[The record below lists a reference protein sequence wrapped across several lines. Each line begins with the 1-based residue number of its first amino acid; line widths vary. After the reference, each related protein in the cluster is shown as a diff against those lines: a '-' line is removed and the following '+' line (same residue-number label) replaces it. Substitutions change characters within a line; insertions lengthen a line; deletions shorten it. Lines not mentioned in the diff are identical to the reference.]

1 MKKILKKHKVIILMF
16 VCLIVLSII
25 LIKLLDSYNNDAHAI
40 YGNRLEGIDKVKITD
55 TTKKDIEKNIETEG
69 KTEKIS
75 VTTQGKIINITITL
89 KDDTSRDDAKKL
101 SDKILEKLTD
111 EQKKFYDIQVFINKK
126 TDEASF
132 PIIGYRHHTK
142 EGFSWTLD
150 R

>member
-25 LIKLLDSYNNDAHAI
+25 LIKLLDSYNNDARAI